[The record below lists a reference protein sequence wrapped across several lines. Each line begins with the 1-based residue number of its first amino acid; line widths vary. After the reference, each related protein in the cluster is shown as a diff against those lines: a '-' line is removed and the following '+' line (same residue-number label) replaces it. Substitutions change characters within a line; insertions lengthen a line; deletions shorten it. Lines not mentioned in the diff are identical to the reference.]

1 MKNRIKI
8 SDFVILTGSTLKTV
22 MYYHKIGLLKEPE
35 RSPKGYRLY
44 GTDELY
50 RMQLINYLKL
60 LGLDLKRIK
69 EILGDTQNNKTLREV
84 LTSFQQELLIE
95 KKNLE
100 QRLSKIEMLLKDDTV
115 SLDKVDSELSSFQ
128 MIGDIL
134 GTEKIEEYYKQCPEV
149 FEQQRKVYGILDN
162 FKWGEEYQTGFY
174 NLARYFKEHPDE
186 YQTSLAFGVRL
197 EALSKLSPD
206 DPEVDA
212 LAKDSARFIKGIPE
226 LRKILCK
233 QSVIKKPLSNL
244 YNEMAGRV
252 ISPAQ
257 VRHGELLQKYLLEED

>member
-35 RSPKGYRLY
+35 RSSKGYRLY
-44 GTDELY
+44 GTEELY
-50 RMQLINYLKL
+50 RMQLIKHLKL

-69 EILGDTQNNKTLREV
+69 EILGDTQNNKTLRGV
-84 LTSFQQELLIE
+84 LKSFQEELLIE

-100 QRLSKIEMLLKDDTV
+100 QRLNKIELLLKDDTV
-115 SLDKVDSELSSFQ
+115 SLDKVDSQPSTFQ

-134 GTEKIEEYYKQCPEV
+134 GNENFEKYSKSCPEV
-149 FEQQRKVYGILDN
+149 FKQQRKVYGILDN
-162 FKWGEEYQTGFY
+162 FRWGEEYQTGFY
-174 NLARYFKEHPDE
+174 NLARYFKEHPED
-186 YQTSLAFGVRL
+186 YQTSLTFGVRL
-197 EALSKLSPD
+197 EGLAKLLPE
-206 DPEVDA
+206 DPEVEA
-212 LAKDSARFIKGIPE
+212 LAKESARFIKEIPE

-233 QSVIKKPLSNL
+233 QPGIKKPLANL
-244 YNEMAGRV
+244 YNEMAETV

-257 VRHGELLQKYLLEED
+257 ARHGELLQKYLLEED